1 MLIKANLKV
10 AQTWSRGLG
19 SRSAVLLFVLA
30 VRAGVAPRQAGRLVV
45 AVVIWDHED
54 NINIKYD
61 DVAGDLG
68 AGKNIA
74 KGTTDP
80 GVDCFDQ

>member
-1 MLIKANLKV
+1 MFIQAKILAN
-10 AQTWSRGLG
+10 TWSRGLS
-19 SRSAVLLFVLA
+19 SRPAVLLFVLA
-30 VRAGVAPRQAGRLVV
+30 VRAGVASRQARWLVV

-68 AGKNIA
+68 AGKKKRVHRVIQF
-74 KGTTDP
+74 
-80 GVDCFDQ
+80 DC